1 MRTSKQTESGQLV
14 AKKGR
19 GTAPSTL
26 NPSRRKKGANALH
39 QIQRQIDEFLAIMDG
54 FEGAVYVADMQTYKI
69 LYVNNYI
76 EKYFGKNLIGKKC
89 YKVLHIGQ
97 DKPCHFCTNDRLI
110 VDGRPGP
117 PVIWDFQNTN
127 TGLWYQCIDKAILW
141 PDGRLVRLEIAVDIT
156 EHKKAEIALY
166 RSGNFLDTIF
176 DSINDPFNI
185 IDRDYRI
192 IKANE
197 SYARMRGK
205 TVEQLIGRKCYEVL
219 QNRNDVC
226 EECSVKETFKSARPH
241 TKEKLVS
248 FSGGSHVWI
257 EIFTHPVF
265 NESGDVVSVIEY
277 TRDVTKR
284 KRAEA
289 ERDILVD
296 KLQYL
301 SRTDDLTGLLNRRAL
316 IERLEDE
323 VRRTKRYKTNLTV
336 LICDI
341 DYFKEINDS
350 HGHDTGDRVL
360 QIVSNLLK
368 ESLRSID
375 VIGRY
380 GGDEFLVI
388 LPETS
393 MNGAK
398 EIAERIRSTIEDFKL
413 QREGKEPIKTSVSL
427 GVAEFNAD
435 KEDINDLIKRA
446 DNALYMA
453 KGKGRNR
460 VYIIED

>member
-1 MRTSKQTESGQLV
+1 MSTHKRTKSGSQPG
-14 AKKGR
+14 AGEKGI
-19 GTAPSTL
+19 
-26 NPSRRKKGANALH
+26 NPSKEKPAK
-39 QIQRQIDEFLAIMDG
+39 QEKSEVIEEFLAIMDG
-54 FEGAVYVADMQTYKI
+54 VEGRVYVADMQTYKI
-69 LYVNNYI
+69 LRVNKYT
-76 EKYFGKNLIGKKC
+76 EKHYGKNLVGKKC
-89 YKVLHIGQ
+89 YKVFQEGQ
-97 DKPCHFCTNDRLI
+97 DKPCSFCTNDRLI
-110 VDGRPGP
+110 VEGRPGP
-117 PVIWDFQNTN
+117 PVVWDFQNTN

-141 PDGRLVRLEIAVDIT
+141 PDGHFVRMEIAIDIS
-156 EHKKAEIALY
+156 ERKKAEIALC
-166 RSGNFLDTIF
+166 RSGNYLDTIF

-185 IDRDYRI
+185 IDRDFRI
-192 IKANE
+192 IRAND

-205 TVEQLIGRKCYEVL
+205 TVEQLIGKRCYKVL
-219 QNRNDVC
+219 QNRDDVC
-226 EECSVKETFKSARPH
+226 EDCSVEETFESAKPY

-248 FSGGSHVWI
+248 FQGGSHVWI

-265 NESGDVVSVIEY
+265 DEKGNVVSVIEY

-316 IERLEDE
+316 IEKLEDE
-323 VRRTKRYKTNLTV
+323 IRRAQRYKTNLAI

-341 DYFKEINDS
+341 DYFKEINDTN
-350 HGHDTGDRVL
+350 GHDIGDRIL
-360 QIVSNLLK
+360 QIISNLFK

-375 VIGRY
+375 IIGRY

-393 MNGAK
+393 MKGAN
-398 EIAERIRSTIEDFKL
+398 EIAERIRLTVEDFKL
-413 QREGKEPIKTSVSL
+413 QREGKEPIKTTVSL
-427 GVAEFNAD
+427 GVAEFNSD
-435 KEDINDLIKRA
+435 KENINDLIKRA

-460 VYIIED
+460 VYIIGN

>member
-1 MRTSKQTESGQLV
+1 MSTYKHTKSGSQPG
-14 AKKGR
+14 AEKKGI
-19 GTAPSTL
+19 
-26 NPSRRKKGANALH
+26 NPSKEKPAK
-39 QIQRQIDEFLAIMDG
+39 QEKSEVIEEFLAIMDG
-54 FEGAVYVADMQTYKI
+54 VEGRVYVADMQTYKI
-69 LYVNNYI
+69 LRVNKYT
-76 EKYFGKNLIGKKC
+76 EKHYGKNLVGKKC
-89 YKVLHIGQ
+89 YKVFQEGQ
-97 DKPCHFCTNDRLI
+97 DRPCSFCTNDRLI
-110 VDGRPGP
+110 VEGRPGP
-117 PVIWDFQNTN
+117 PVVWDFQNTN

-141 PDGRLVRLEIAVDIT
+141 PDGHFVRMEIAIDIS
-156 EHKKAEIALY
+156 ERKKAEIALC
-166 RSGNFLDTIF
+166 RSGNYLDTIF

-185 IDRDYRI
+185 IDRDFRI
-192 IKANE
+192 IRAND

-205 TVEQLIGRKCYEVL
+205 TVEQLIGRQCYEVL

-226 EECSVKETFKSARPH
+226 EECSVKETFESARPH

-265 NESGDVVSVIEY
+265 DENGNVVSVIEY
-277 TRDVTKR
+277 TRDITKR

-316 IERLEDE
+316 IEKLEDE
-323 VRRTKRYKTNLTV
+323 IRRAQRYKTDLAI

-341 DYFKEINDS
+341 DYFKEINDTN
-350 HGHDTGDRVL
+350 GHDIGDRIL
-360 QIVSNLLK
+360 QIISNLFK

-375 VIGRY
+375 IVGRY

-393 MNGAK
+393 MKGAK
-398 EIAERIRSTIEDFKL
+398 EIAERIRLTVEDFKL
-413 QREGKEPIKTSVSL
+413 QREGKEPIKTTVSL
-427 GVAEFNAD
+427 GVAEFNSD
-435 KEDINDLIKRA
+435 KENINDLIKRA

-460 VYIIED
+460 VYIIGN